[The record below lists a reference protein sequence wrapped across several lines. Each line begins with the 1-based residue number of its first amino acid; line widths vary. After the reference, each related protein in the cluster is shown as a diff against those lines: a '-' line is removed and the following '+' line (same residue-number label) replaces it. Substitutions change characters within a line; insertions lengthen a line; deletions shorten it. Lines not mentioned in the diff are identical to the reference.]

1 MSLEPDILVEDSRW
15 RKALDVERLVE
26 RAIVAVIEATNA
38 PLSSETEV
46 SFLFADDMR
55 LRELNGAWRQKDSPT
70 NVLSFPASAEA
81 RRFAPVLGDVALAY
95 ETIEREAQ
103 MDGKSLEN
111 HTLHMIV
118 HGVLHLLRYD
128 HEDDASAREME
139 ALESRVLV
147 SLGAPDPWS
156 DGEDKRAN

>member
-1 MSLEPDILVEDSRW
+1 MRLEPDILVEDSRW
-15 RKALDVERLVE
+15 HEALDVERLVV
-26 RAIVAVIEATNA
+26 RAIDAVIEATKE
-38 PLSSETEV
+38 PLSPETEI
-46 SFLFADDMR
+46 SFLFADDAR
-55 LRELNGAWRQKDSPT
+55 LRELNGEWRHKDAPT

-81 RRFAPVLGDVALAY
+81 RRFAPVLGDVALSF

-103 MDGKSLEN
+103 RDGTSFEN

-118 HGVLHLLRYD
+118 HGLLHLLRYD
-128 HEDDASAREME
+128 HEDEASAGKME

-156 DGEDKRAN
+156 DGENKRAN